1 MHRASIHIHPAPF
14 VSDVKIHIRAALIQI
29 VCRNIHTRAGW
40 NEAVTVKNGAGDPL
54 PLRPARTSSTRPP
67 FSPASLSASVSR
79 HRLRRHERFTP
90 PPFHGSR
97 RPSAPPRP
105 PSARRTDRDGGEKL
119 GAERVER
126 LSAVPLGGASAR
138 VSA

>member
-1 MHRASIHIHPAPF
+1 MHRALIHIHPAPF
-14 VSDVKIHIRAALIQI
+14 VSNMKIHI
-29 VCRNIHTRAGW
+29 HTHSDHLSQHPHLSRW
-40 NEAVTVKNGAGDPL
+40 NEAVRVKNRAGDPL
-54 PLRPARTSSTRPP
+54 PLRSARTSSTQSP
-67 FSPASLSASVSR
+67 FSPASLSVSVSC

-90 PPFHGSR
+90 PPFTGLADQALHPPQHGGR
-97 RPSAPPRP
+97 IE
-105 PSARRTDRDGGEKL
+105 TGEKL